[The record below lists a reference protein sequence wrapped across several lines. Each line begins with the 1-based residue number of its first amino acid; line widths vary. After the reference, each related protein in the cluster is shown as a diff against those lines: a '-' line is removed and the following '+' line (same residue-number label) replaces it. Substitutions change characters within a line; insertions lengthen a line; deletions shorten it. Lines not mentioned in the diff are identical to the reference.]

1 MWCDRFDAYITSNT
15 GATEYQDVDVGSFDI
30 DFLPSLN
37 MTAPP
42 TIDINITNHDDVAIG
57 QPVIQSQRL
66 EPTEM
71 NSGSI
76 ESSEKS
82 WDLQRLLACPFYVKF
97 GVTTCFSGLKRVSD
111 IRQHIHRKHM
121 QPLHCSTCGVVFGQ
135 ESSKNKHV
143 QRSDCSPTAVSL
155 PGATEAQWKCISSFA
170 KGQPVRSD
178 HERWYEI
185 WDILFPNSPRPRASQ
200 IEVSSSELSRRVDAM
215 IHKYKDSKM
224 MQQLIDNSSLSARLG
239 ASEVRAM
246 VEESLQHFHDFVKKE
261 DTM

>member
-1 MWCDRFDAYITSNT
+1 MWCDKFDAYMISNKA
-15 GATEYQDVDVGSFDI
+15 ATEYRDVDVGSFDI
-30 DFLPSLN
+30 DLLRSVE
-37 MTAPP
+37 MTTPP
-42 TIDINITNHDDVAIG
+42 TMDINIPNHDDVALG
-57 QPVIQSQRL
+57 HPAIQSQRH
-66 EPTEM
+66 EPTVI

-76 ESSEKS
+76 ESADKL
-82 WDLQRLLACPFYVKF
+82 WDMQGLLACPFYVKF
-97 GVTTCFSGLKRVSD
+97 GVTSCFSGLRRISD
-111 IRQHIHRKHM
+111 IRQHIRRKHM

-135 ESSKNKHV
+135 ESSKNEHV

-155 PGATEAQWKCISSFA
+155 PGATEAQWKRISSFA

-185 WDILFPNSPRPRASQ
+185 WDILFPNSSRPPSSRIKIA
-200 IEVSSSELSRRVDAM
+200 SSELSRRVDAM
-215 IHKYKDSKM
+215 IHKYKDSQM

-261 DTM
+261 DSM